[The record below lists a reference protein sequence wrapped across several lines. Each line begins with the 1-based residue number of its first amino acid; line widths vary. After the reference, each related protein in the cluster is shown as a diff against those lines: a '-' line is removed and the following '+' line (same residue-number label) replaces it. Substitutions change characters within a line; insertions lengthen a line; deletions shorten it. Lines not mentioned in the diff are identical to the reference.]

1 MEAVLAVADCVHLD
15 FAAFVSVQRLFDD
28 EDEATAA
35 DRLPDRFSADVLIEC
50 AGCGERFVFVGSMD
64 VGVSPREPMVSAD
77 RRELRAPIRPAS
89 APPGWGEG
97 GASVTLRVD
106 EPRQN

>member
-1 MEAVLAVADCVHLD
+1 M
-15 FAAFVSVQRLFDD
+15 QRLFDEELA
-28 EDEATAA
+28 EDVAA
-35 DRLPDRFSADVLIEC
+35 ARLLDRFSADVIVEC
-50 AGCGERFVFVGSMD
+50 TACSERFVFVGSLD